1 MDGSEKQADMAKTIK
16 AQIRQGVAA
25 VEDKDF
31 AVQVFSLQDKPLPQS
46 QSAESRTATGST
58 TSTPNLDPSP
68 PNETD
73 DFLMS
78 LYLDTVFPCL
88 FPWYRPQTLA
98 GGCRWLLTILKTNQA
113 AFHAA
118 ISLSAYYFTRLLAR
132 DASHTLRTPCEQH
145 VWDTWASHMD
155 LSMQLIRQDLS
166 DINAGY
172 RQADIFHRTRVLD
185 GIVHL
190 LIFEASMAKTGDWNL
205 HLTAALSQLDGIFG
219 AHGLKDG
226 KYHLHSVLLSMQLPS
241 IFDGTYL
248 GYHVWSADQTSF
260 QFSTALLIY
269 ADIVASVCFRKA
281 PRLRHCHSSLIA
293 GSGTPVSRCEQ
304 LIHMEHYFGC
314 HGWAFIL
321 IGDIAALDAWK
332 FATLSDGDGG
342 SDLDEFAVR
351 GKELETRLYQGLE
364 SMDPVHASCELPNNM
379 NQSDQHVLITKLWLH
394 AALVYLSTIVHGW
407 QPTHPTIRTNVRAAL
422 DVVKAFTSDLR
433 LRCLMWPLCVA
444 GCIAT
449 NDEEQEFRLIMSE
462 FPPLQTFG
470 ANKEVLKIMEGAW
483 QRRGQFE
490 ENQWGLADY
499 FRAEGS
505 SILLI

>member
-16 AQIRQGVAA
+16 AQIRQGAAA

-31 AVQVFSLQDKPLPQS
+31 AVQVFPLQDKPLSQS
-46 QSAESRTATGST
+46 QSAESRTAT
-58 TSTPNLDPSP
+58 TSTPSLDPSP

-73 DFLMS
+73 DFLTS
-78 LYLDTVFPCL
+78 LYFDTVFPCL
-88 FPWYRPQTLA
+88 FPWYQPQTLA
-98 GGCRWLLTILKTNQA
+98 GGRRWLLTILKTNRA

-166 DINAGY
+166 DINTGY
-172 RQADIFHRTRVLD
+172 RQADIFQRTRVLD

-190 LIFEASMAKTGDWNL
+190 LIFEASMVKTGDWNL
-205 HLTAALSQLDGIFG
+205 HLTAALSQLDGIFS

-226 KYHLHSVLLSMQLPS
+226 KYDLHSVLLSMQLPS

-248 GYHVWSADQTSF
+248 GYHVWSADQMSF
-260 QFSTALLIY
+260 QFSTAVLIY
-269 ADIVASVCFRKA
+269 ADIVASVCLRRA
-281 PRLRHCHSSLIA
+281 PRLRHCHNSLIA
-293 GSGTPVSRCEQ
+293 GSATPASQGEQ

-314 HGWAFIL
+314 HGWVFIL
-321 IGDIAALDAWK
+321 IGDIATLDTWK
-332 FATLSDGDGG
+332 LAMMSDGG

-351 GKELETRLYQGLE
+351 GKELGTRLYQGLE
-364 SMDPVHASCELPNNM
+364 SMGPVHASCEVPNNM
-379 NQSDQHVLITKLWLH
+379 NQSDQYVLVTRLWLH
-394 AALVYLSTIVHGW
+394 AALAYLSTVVHGW
-407 QPTHPTIRTNVRAAL
+407 QPTHPTIRANVRAAL
-422 DVVKAFTSDLR
+422 DLVKALTSDLR
-433 LRCLMWPLCVA
+433 LRCLMWPLCVT

-449 NDEEQEFRLIMSE
+449 DDEEQEFRLIMSE
-462 FPPLQTFG
+462 LPSLQSFG
-470 ANKEVLKIMEGAW
+470 ANKAVLRIMEGAW

-490 ENQWGLADY
+490 EDQWGLADY